1 MCLLTRSVCNK
12 CGMVIDVPC
21 PVMSEALGVAG
32 MTNMFVGE
40 STMCVFS
47 MVTDVR
53 FSWTD
58 AERV

>member
-1 MCLLTRSVCNK
+1 
-12 CGMVIDVPC
+12 MVIDVPC

>member
-1 MCLLTRSVCNK
+1 MLI
-12 CGMVIDVPC
+12 GVPC
-21 PVMSEALGVAG
+21 PVTSEALGVARV
-32 MTNMFVGE
+32 TNMFMGE